1 MNIRLSED
9 YQLTSDKYQYILQER
24 KIAEKGKQKGKERW
38 DNVGYYSKLNQALE
52 SYIDM
57 RVKDSD
63 NNSVAGLL
71 SYLKEITKEVKAL
84 AEVE

>member
-24 KIAEKGKQKGKERW
+24 KIPEKGKEKGKERW
-38 DNVGYYSKLNQALE
+38 DNVGYYSRLNTALE

-57 RVKDSD
+57 RVKGSD
-63 NNSVAGLL
+63 KQSVADLL
-71 SYLKEITKEVKAL
+71 RHLKEITKEVKAL
-84 AEVE
+84 VEVE